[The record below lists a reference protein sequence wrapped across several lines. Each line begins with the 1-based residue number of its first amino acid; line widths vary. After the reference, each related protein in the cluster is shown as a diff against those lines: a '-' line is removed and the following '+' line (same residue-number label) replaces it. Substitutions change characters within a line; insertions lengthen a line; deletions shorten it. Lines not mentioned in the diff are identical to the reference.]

1 MPPFAGSKSAL
12 REYFESLLVAVVLAL
27 FVRTFV
33 VQAFRIPSASMEPS
47 LLVGDHLL
55 VDKQVFSPSAGPLEA
70 ALLGKRRVA
79 RGDVAVFKFPEDP
92 ARDFVK
98 RVIGL
103 PGERVE
109 IRAKAVWIDGRRL
122 EEPWARFTAPPLS
135 PHDPEYTLR
144 SEHLRDD
151 WGPATVP
158 PGHLLVLGDNRDN
171 SRDSRYWGFLREDQ
185 VKGRA
190 LVVYWSAAAHEDT
203 DGSAGAWSFLPR
215 VRRERL
221 LHVIR

>member
-1 MPPFAGSKSAL
+1 MSSQPKSAL

-33 VQAFRIPSASMEPS
+33 VQAFRIPTGSMEPS

-55 VDKQVFSPSAGPLEA
+55 VDKQVFSPSAGALEA
-70 ALLGKRRVA
+70 ALLGKRRIV

-92 ARDFVK
+92 GKDFVK

-109 IRAKAVWIDGRRL
+109 IRAKAVWVDGRKL
-122 EEPWARFTAPPLS
+122 DEPWVHFMAPPLS

-144 SEHLRDD
+144 GEHLRDD

-158 PGHLLVLGDNRDN
+158 AGQLLVLGDNRDN

-190 LVVYWSAAAHEDT
+190 LVVYWSAAARKGA
-203 DGSAGAWSFLPR
+203 DGEGGVRGFYSR
-215 VRRERL
+215 VRWERL